1 MEIGRMQWMRL
12 ISYSVTLEISMGIN
26 RSILV
31 S

>member
-1 MEIGRMQWMRL
+1 MAGCDF
-12 ISYSVTLEISMGIN
+12 IN